1 MKMKK
6 TAAFLLALTAAA
18 SAMTM
23 PVSAAEV
30 FGDIDGDGD
39 VDASDAAWILQYAAY
54 TGAGGKLGLQGFVNG
69 DPEPVP
75 PEVTDTD
82 DTLTIMAWND
92 TDMNMMSEC
101 YLEDYPEAKLEI
113 KLAGDYGYGAFEEFR
128 TILNSGE
135 QVDLYV
141 AEADWVRS
149 YIDYEEYAA
158 PLSAVGLT
166 EADYVNGYDYAVEMG
181 KNKNGELCGA
191 SYLIAPGGY
200 CYRADLAKEYLGIT
214 TPEEMQARI
223 SDWDGFTATAAELQ
237 AATQG
242 SVTMTASLGGMWNAF
257 SRETTI
263 PNFRDGILNTEKHG
277 AFVDL
282 AQTWIENGYVDF
294 SVQMWTA
301 DWTNTGLDD
310 TTMGYFY
317 STWCLEADSILEQ
330 NGGAEGNWAITAG
343 PQEYYWGSGILCLS
357 PNCNSASEAEQFLR
371 YFTVDADSMQKFA
384 EYSGYMVNN
393 QTVTERIMASGSHGN
408 PLLGGQD
415 AYTVLH
421 ETAKNLDFSADQA
434 TELDTALDDMFFVI
448 FRNNRANTK
457 KQLLEQYKAEAEL
470 EYNVLT
476 TE

>member
-1 MKMKK
+1 M
-6 TAAFLLALTAAA
+6 
-18 SAMTM
+18 
-23 PVSAAEV
+23 
-30 FGDIDGDGD
+30 
-39 VDASDAAWILQYAAY
+39 
-54 TGAGGKLGLQGFVNG
+54 
-69 DPEPVP
+69 
-75 PEVTDTD
+75 
-82 DTLTIMAWND
+82 
-92 TDMNMMSEC
+92 
-101 YLEDYPEAKLEI
+101 
-113 KLAGDYGYGAFEEFR
+113 
-128 TILNSGE
+128 
-135 QVDLYV
+135 
-141 AEADWVRS
+141 RS

-166 EADYVNGYDYAVEMG
+166 EADYVNGYDYAVELG

-200 CYRADLAKEYLGIT
+200 CYQADLAEEYLGIT
-214 TPEEMQARI
+214 SPEEMQARI

-242 SVTMTASLGGMWNAF
+242 SITMTASLGGMWNAF

-263 PNFRDGILNTEKHG
+263 PNFKNGVLNTEKHG
-277 AFVDL
+277 TFIDL

-294 SVQMWTA
+294 SIQQWTA
-301 DWTNTGLDD
+301 DWTNTGLND

-317 STWCLEADSILEQ
+317 STWCLDPSSIFEQ

-415 AYTVLH
+415 TYTVLH

-457 KQLLEQYKAEAEL
+457 AQLLEQFKAEAEL
-470 EYNVLT
+470 EYNVQT